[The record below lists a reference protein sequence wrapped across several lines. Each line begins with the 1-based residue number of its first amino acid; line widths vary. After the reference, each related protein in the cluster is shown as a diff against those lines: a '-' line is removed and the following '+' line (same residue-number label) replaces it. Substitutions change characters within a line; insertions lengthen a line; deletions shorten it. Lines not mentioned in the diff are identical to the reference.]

1 MNAMPTA
8 TYWQALA
15 EMFADRMLNSVAEGI
30 LIALAGWGLMR
41 AMKGRSSG
49 TRFAILFASL
59 AAVVML
65 PVFEGVR
72 AGAAR
77 GSAHSLLR
85 LPNFVATDLFIGWA
99 AIASLGLARIVFGFF
114 QLRRLR
120 QSCVTLDPAEL
131 NPLLGNTLA
140 QTTSGRS
147 VDLCVSDRVQVPTA
161 MGFMKPAIVI
171 PRWALNELTTTELN
185 AVLLHEIAHLRRWD
199 DWTNLAQK
207 IVSALLFF
215 HPAVWWIGR
224 GLAREREMACDDF
237 VLASTADYRGYAKCL
252 VSVAEKS
259 FLRRSLALAQA
270 LAGRA
275 HLTAQRVA
283 RILDAGRPRRERSA
297 AARIWKPALGVVASV
312 TAVCLISLPRMTN
325 LVAFDGGLA
334 TSSAET
340 GTLQATPHFGAKVIP
355 AAFVD
360 RHAADLLRVDHPSNE
375 SAGKNLTHAKQVAV
389 QPVRASSM
397 ANAIHRLPA
406 PSDIAAK
413 LAQRL
418 PQAPRV
424 VNARAGAESESNA
437 GAPNATLVVMQSA
450 RIDEYG
456 RVWTVSFWQLTVFH
470 PDDRTLDPSSN
481 HNMNPEIRERIARK
495 EITPKTT

>member
-15 EMFADRMLNSVAEGI
+15 EMFAGRMLNSVAEGI

-41 AMKGRSSG
+41 AMKGRNSG

-72 AGAAR
+72 AGAAT

-85 LPNFVATDLFIGWA
+85 LPNFVATDLFIVWA

-120 QSCVTLDPAEL
+120 QSCMTIDPAEL
-131 NPLLGNTLA
+131 DTLLGNTLS
-140 QTTSGRS
+140 QTAPGRS

-161 MGFMKPAIVI
+161 VGFMKPAIVI

-237 VLASTADYRGYAKCL
+237 VLASTADHRGYAKCL

-283 RILDAGRPRRERSA
+283 RILDAARPRRERSA
-297 AARIWKPALGVVASV
+297 AARVWKPALGVVASL
-312 TAVCLISLPRMTN
+312 TAVCLISLPRMPR
-325 LVAFDGGLA
+325 LVAFDGGLS

-340 GTLQATPHFGAKVIP
+340 AMLHFGTKVIP

-360 RHAADLLRVDHPSNE
+360 RHAADLLRVDHLSNK
-375 SAGKNLTHAKQVAV
+375 SDGKNLTHGKQVAV
-389 QPVRASSM
+389 QPVRASSV

-413 LAQRL
+413 LAERQ

-424 VNARAGAESESNA
+424 VNARAEIESNV
-437 GAPNATLVVMQSA
+437 GTPNATLVVMQGE

-470 PDDRTLDPSSN
+470 PSSN
-481 HNMNPEIRERIARK
+481 HNTNPEIRERTARK